1 VNEKA
6 REGDMVNVGLSVA
19 DENGNLGEPRDVS
32 IILGDGK
39 AIPGIE
45 ELVMEAAPGQTVE
58 HPVRWPDD
66 FPDEKQR
73 GQSKLVRATVHDVK
87 RKTLPELDD
96 AFAREV
102 GDFDSA
108 EALRTAVRDDM
119 VHHAEH
125 EVESDLRQR
134 LMDEV
139 IAANPFEV
147 PRSWVAQLMD
157 NYAQTFNI
165 PQQAREQFDTE
176 FRPVAERQ
184 IKRDLIVDAIAKQE
198 NLAATES
205 DIDERI
211 AEQAKARN
219 MDVGALYAAMEK
231 AGRLPDIERTIT
243 EDKVFQWLKDR
254 NDIVNAS

>member
-1 VNEKA
+1 
-6 REGDMVNVGLSVA
+6 
-19 DENGNLGEPRDVS
+19 
-32 IILGDGK
+32 
-39 AIPGIE
+39 
-45 ELVMEAAPGQTVE
+45 
-58 HPVRWPDD
+58 
-66 FPDEKQR
+66 
-73 GQSKLVRATVHDVK
+73 VHDVK